1 MKIEH
6 TITPHNE
13 DINFLTQKINQ
24 EVSDKGTAYPFAFFI
39 RDNEGEIIAGCNG
52 SIIFGAIYTDQLWVS
67 PGYRKQG
74 LGQQLMKKVHDYG
87 REIGCRIATCATM
100 SFQGAQKFY
109 ETLGYQVD
117 FERLGY
123 VDNSTCIFLRKIL

>member
-6 TITPHNE
+6 TVTPHNE

-39 RDNEGEIIAGCNG
+39 RDNENEIIAGCNG
-52 SIIFGAIYTDQLWVS
+52 SVIFGAIYTDQLWVS

-74 LGQQLMKKVHDYG
+74 LGQQLMK
-87 REIGCRIATCATM
+87 
-100 SFQGAQKFY
+100 
-109 ETLGYQVD
+109 
-117 FERLGY
+117 
-123 VDNSTCIFLRKIL
+123 